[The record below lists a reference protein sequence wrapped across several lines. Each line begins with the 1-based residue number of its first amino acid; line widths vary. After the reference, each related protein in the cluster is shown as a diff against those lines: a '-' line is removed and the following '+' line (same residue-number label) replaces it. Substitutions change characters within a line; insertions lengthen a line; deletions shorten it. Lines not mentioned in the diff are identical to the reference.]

1 MNPTISADA
10 LVAAALWLLALG
22 LPLAMLLWMAAQ
34 YVALRALGRRIAALE
49 ARPGAAP
56 AVDHGAPSAAVPPA
70 PDAAPPTATDGAP
83 ARAVD
88 AAVDATGDTSVA
100 HSVDGAGDDADEVAP

>member
-1 MNPTISADA
+1 VNPTISADA

-49 ARPGAAP
+49 AQPVAAP
-56 AVDHGAPSAAVPPA
+56 AVDHGAPSAAVLPA
-70 PDAAPPTATDGAP
+70 PDAAPPTATAGAP
-83 ARAVD
+83 APTVD
-88 AAVDATGDTSVA
+88 AAVDVAGDTSVD
-100 HSVDGAGDDADEVAP
+100 HSVDGAGDDAAEVAQ